1 MLTYSPGG
9 AASTAVADGT
19 ASFLPG
25 SIHTICRLLEDGDI
39 APDVAVVNM
48 SMPDDDGYC
57 SFGTSTDFA
66 AMAAYHAPPIVIA
79 QANAAMPRVWSEAR
93 LHVSEIDWFVEV
105 NEPLTVPT
113 PTVVDEVSERI
124 GAYVAE
130 LVPDGACIEVGI
142 GAIPDA
148 ALDASAD
155 IVNSV
160 CTRDC

>member
-1 MLTYSPGG
+1 MFTSYEGEPTVLIDAMITDGVLGTCRGGFQSVRGTRGLLADPEVTGGFRLLTYSPGG

-66 AMAAYHAPPIVIA
+66 AMAAYHAPPSSS
-79 QANAAMPRVWSEAR
+79 PR
-93 LHVSEIDWFVEV
+93 
-105 NEPLTVPT
+105 PT
-113 PTVVDEVSERI
+113 PPCLGSGPKRGCMFQRSTGSLKSMSR
-124 GAYVAE
+124 
-130 LVPDGACIEVGI
+130 
-142 GAIPDA
+142 
-148 ALDASAD
+148 
-155 IVNSV
+155 
-160 CTRDC
+160 